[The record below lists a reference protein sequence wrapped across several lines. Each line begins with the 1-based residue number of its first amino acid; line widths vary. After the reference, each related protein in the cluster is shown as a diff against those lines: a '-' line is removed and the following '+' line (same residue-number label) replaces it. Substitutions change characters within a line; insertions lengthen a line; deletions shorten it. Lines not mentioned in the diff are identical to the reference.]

1 MKNQILIIGLFTKI
15 QYGTVFTQNPGRK
28 PHIVFVFV
36 DDWGYADVG
45 FRNPAIKSPNFD
57 MLASTGLLLDRHY
70 VYRWCSPSRAS
81 LLTGRWPHH
90 VHQWNVDPP
99 TSTLGLNLNITTL
112 PTKLKQAEYATHIV
126 GKWHQGFATSD
137 YLPINRGFDSSS
149 GFLSGS
155 EDHVNQTVGCV
166 VDYWKDN
173 APDERNGTYDAFIY

>member
-1 MKNQILIIGLFTKI
+1 MELMMKNQILIIGLFTII
-15 QYGTVFTQNPGRK
+15 QYGAVFTQTPGRK

-45 FRNPAIKSPNFD
+45 FRNPAIKSSNFD

-112 PTKLKQAEYATHIV
+112 PTKLKQAEYGTHIV
-126 GKWHQGFATSD
+126 GKMA
-137 YLPINRGFDSSS
+137 S
-149 GFLSGS
+149 GIC
-155 EDHVNQTVGCV
+155 NQRLHTH
-166 VDYWKDN
+166 
-173 APDERNGTYDAFIY
+173 